1 MSDFLFRIA
10 LRSDLYSLGVVLYQ
24 LLTGT
29 LPFTASDPMGCCLL
43 GSQNELKPFW
53 IGEIS
58 FLGHTPCQRCVV
70 PTRDPESGIQSVPSF
85 QKVFMAL
92 RKKTFRHGRTPID
105 LTTCTGLR

>member
-43 GSQNELKPFW
+43 GPQNELKPFW

-70 PTRDPESGIQSVPSF
+70 PNGT
-85 QKVFMAL
+85 L
-92 RKKTFRHGRTPID
+92 RAGSNQCRAFKGFSWLFGKKAFRHGRTPID
-105 LTTCTGLR
+105 LTISTGLR